1 MKSLKIALVLGFISW
16 LIPFVIAIIIYPI
29 HELNRPLF
37 ESIMPVTIS
46 ATLVTLMYFYFRKVE
61 KNYLKEGLIL
71 GIIWFVINITIDLF
85 MFSTGPMAMPLLDY
99 IADIG
104 VTYLMIPIITI
115 GFGYIIN
122 KIKFSPL

>member
-1 MKSLKIALVLGFISW
+1 MKSLKMALVLGFISW

-71 GIIWFVINITIDLF
+71 GIIWFVINIAIE
-85 MFSTGPMAMPLLDY
+85 
-99 IADIG
+99 
-104 VTYLMIPIITI
+104 VV
-115 GFGYIIN
+115 IN
-122 KIKFSPL
+122 AVIFA

>member
-1 MKSLKIALVLGFISW
+1 MKSLKMALVLGSISW
-16 LIPFVIAIIIYPI
+16 LIPFVIAILIYPI
-29 HELNRPLF
+29 HESNRPLF

-61 KNYLKEGLIL
+61 KNYFKEGLIL
-71 GIIWFVINITIDLF
+71 GIIWLLINIGIDLF

-99 IADIG
+99 MSDIG

-115 GFGYIIN
+115 GFGHIID
-122 KIKFSPL
+122 KMKT

>member
-1 MKSLKIALVLGFISW
+1 MKSWKMALVLGFISW
-16 LIPFVIAIIIYPI
+16 LIPFIIAILIYPI

-46 ATLVTLMYFYFRKVE
+46 ATIIALMYIYFRKIE
-61 KNYLKEGLIL
+61 KNYLKEGMIL
-71 GIIWFVINITIDLF
+71 GIIWLVINIIIDLL

-104 VTYLMIPIITI
+104 VTYLMIPIMTI
-115 GFGYIIN
+115 GLGYILE
-122 KIKFSPL
+122 KK